1 MPKRRATHHIRS
13 TLGYAADA
21 LAERTRSA
29 AGLLGA
35 APAPLV
41 ALTFSARATPP
52 SSGLAVMAA
61 LGLVVGLTLVL
72 VGAVALDA
80 GRRSA
85 LLRRLDTD
93 WGRAGLAGAMAAVV
107 TGLVYLVAG
116 PSPGWSA
123 GVLGLAA
130 VTMWAISAQLA
141 TAKGQ
146 RPFLVAPVVALVALL
161 LIMAGGHAARAGITY
176 YLGPPLAYCVVLGGH
191 YLAFCGRENAAPEG
205 AVVTMSYI
213 MGSAAMAIAAW
224 VDLL

>member
-1 MPKRRATHHIRS
+1 MPNRRATHHIRS
-13 TLGYAADA
+13 TLGSAADA

-29 AGLLGA
+29 AGLLGI

-61 LGLVVGLTLVL
+61 IGLVVALTLVL
-72 VGAVALDA
+72 ASAVALDA
-80 GRRSA
+80 GRRA
-85 LLRRLDTD
+85 GLLGFLDTD
-93 WGRAGLAGAMAAVV
+93 WGRAGLTGGVAAVV

-123 GVLGLAA
+123 GALGIVA
-130 VTMWAISAQLA
+130 VMVWAMSAQLA
-141 TAKGQ
+141 TAEGQ

-161 LIMAGGHAARAGITY
+161 LIMAAGYAARAGLTY

-191 YLAFCGRENAAPEG
+191 YLAFGGRENAGSDG
-205 AVVTMSYI
+205 AVVTLSYI